1 MKTDLPKSIPV
12 HLVRLMIGACLL
24 LTLAAWQQPE
34 ALGPG
39 YGIGDAVT
47 DFRLRNVD
55 GRTMALSDFSAA
67 KGAIVVFTANHCP
80 FSRAY
85 EDRLIALHQ
94 RYQPLGFPV
103 LAINPND
110 PAAYEEDS
118 FDNMKLR
125 AREKAFP
132 FPYLLD
138 ESQEVARAF
147 GATRTPHVVVLKREG
162 DRFRV
167 QYMGAVDDSS
177 QDASGVTRRFVEDA
191 VNNLL
196 TGKPVSLNTTKS
208 VGCAIKWK
216 GM

>member
-1 MKTDLPKSIPV
+1 MLPDLP
-12 HLVRLMIGACLL
+12 HVRRFRPLAGLLALL
-24 LTLAAWQQPE
+24 LLAAWQHPDAPE
-34 ALGPG
+34 PG
-39 YGIGDAVT
+39 YGIGDAVA

-55 GRTMALSDFSAA
+55 GRTVALSDFSAA
-67 KGAIVVFTANHCP
+67 RGAIVVFTANHCP

-94 RYQPLGFPV
+94 RYQPLGFPL

-138 ESQEVARAF
+138 ESQNVARAF

-162 DRFRV
+162 ERFTV

>member
-1 MKTDLPKSIPV
+1 MKTALPKPLLFRPMV
-12 HLVRLMIGACLL
+12 GLL
-24 LTLAAWQQPE
+24 LLLLLVAWQRPV
-34 ALGPG
+34 APAPGPG
-39 YGIGDAVT
+39 YGIGDAVA

-55 GRTMALSDFSAA
+55 GRMVALSDFSSG

-138 ESQEVARAF
+138 ESQAVARAF
-147 GATRTPHVVVLKREG
+147 GAARTPHVVVLKREG
-162 DRFRV
+162 DKFTV

-177 QDASGVTRRFVEDA
+177 QDASGVTRRHVEEA

-196 TGKPVSLNTTKS
+196 AGKPVSLNTTKS

>member
-1 MKTDLPKSIPV
+1 MKTDLPKPISAPP
-12 HLVRLMIGACLL
+12 VRLLLGAYLL

-39 YGIGDAVT
+39 YGIGDAVA

-55 GRTMALSDFSAA
+55 GRTVALADFSSA

-94 RYQPLGFPV
+94 RYQPQGFPV

-147 GATRTPHVVVLKREG
+147 GATRTPHVVVLRREG
-162 DRFRV
+162 DKFTV

>member
-1 MKTDLPKSIPV
+1 MTDLPKSFVFRPT
-12 HLVRLMIGACLL
+12 RLL
-24 LTLAAWQQPE
+24 LGLMLLSVLGAWRQPE
-34 ALGPG
+34 AAPG
-39 YGIGDAVT
+39 YGIGDAVAN
-47 DFRLRNVD
+47 FRLRNVD
-55 GRTMALSDFSAA
+55 GTTVSLGDFAQR
-67 KGAIVVFTANHCP
+67 KGLIVVFTCNHCP

-94 RYQPLGFPV
+94 RYQPQGFPV
-103 LAINPND
+103 VAINPND

-118 FDNMKLR
+118 FENMKLR
-125 AREKAFP
+125 AREKAYP

-138 ESQEVARAF
+138 ESQDVARAF
-147 GATRTPHVVVLKREG
+147 GATRTPHAFVLRRDG
-162 DRFRV
+162 DRFTV
-167 QYMGAVDDSS
+167 QYIGALDDNS

-196 TGKPVSLNTTKS
+196 AGKPVSLNTTKS